1 MKAMIIAAGEGR
13 RLASYS
19 KGKPKT
25 LIEVS
30 GTPILGYILNSLVR
44 EGIEDVLI
52 VTGYN
57 GGMIRDFVSKNYD
70 NLNVDYVHNEVYN
83 KTNNI
88 YSVYLTK
95 NKMMNNNFLLIN
107 SDVLFHSDILRYL
120 KNSSREGLVL
130 SVDLYKK
137 LGEEEMKVKI
147 EEDLI
152 VEISK
157 EINPSEA
164 DGEYIGLTRIDKDM
178 SKLFFEI
185 LEKTIKEKG
194 TGVFYE
200 EAFQGVI
207 DDGREVCYESTK
219 GLPWIEIDTPEDLR
233 IAREE
238 IAPKI

>member
-13 RLASYS
+13 RLADHS
-19 KGKPKT
+19 KGRPKT

-30 GTPILGYILNSLVR
+30 GMPILGYILNSLVR
-44 EGIEDVLI
+44 EDIEDILI

-57 GGMIRDFVSKNYD
+57 GDMIKDFVSKNYD
-70 NLNVDYVHNEVYN
+70 KLNVDYVHNKDYN

-95 NKMMNNNFLLIN
+95 NKMVSNNFLLIN
-107 SDVLFHSDILRYL
+107 SDVLFHSDILKDL

-147 EEDLI
+147 KDDLI

-157 EINPSEA
+157 EINPKEA

-207 DDGREVCYESTK
+207 DDGHEVCYESTK

-238 IAPKI
+238 IAPRI